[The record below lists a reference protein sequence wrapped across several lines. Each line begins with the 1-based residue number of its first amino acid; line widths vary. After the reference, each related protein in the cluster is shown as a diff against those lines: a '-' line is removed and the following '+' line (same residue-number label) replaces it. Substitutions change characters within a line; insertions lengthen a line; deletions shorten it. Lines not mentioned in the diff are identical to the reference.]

1 MIPLVDII
9 KDEELIREQSD
20 MYDDLIY
27 VAWEKQENEDEVID
41 SLDDEHLIDEDDPLP
56 IKALKHYMN
65 ISLLNRSLGDI
76 EDQLIE
82 IIDLESIKGLPQ
94 IEKDLTSALDLINSA
109 INKINPYFKEE

>member
-1 MIPLVDII
+1 MIS
-9 KDEELIREQSD
+9 EELLSEQSD

-27 VAWEKQENEDEVID
+27 VAWEKID

-65 ISLLNRSLGDI
+65 ISLLDRSLSEI

-94 IEKDLTSALDLINSA
+94 IEEDLTSALALISSA

>member
-1 MIPLVDII
+1 MIS
-9 KDEELIREQSD
+9 EELLSEQSD
-20 MYDDLIY
+20 MYDELIY
-27 VAWEKQENEDEVID
+27 VAWEKQEKDDEVINSFD
-41 SLDDEHLIDEDDPLP
+41 NEHLIDEDDPLP
-56 IKALKHYMN
+56 TKALKHYMN

-94 IEKDLTSALDLINSA
+94 IEEDLTSALELISSA